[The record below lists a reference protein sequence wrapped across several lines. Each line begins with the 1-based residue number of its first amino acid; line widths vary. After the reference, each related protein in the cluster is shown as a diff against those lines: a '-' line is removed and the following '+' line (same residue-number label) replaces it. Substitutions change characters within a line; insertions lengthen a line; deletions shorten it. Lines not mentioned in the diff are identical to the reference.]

1 MQKQLSA
8 LGVQTVYTQTYP
20 ADTTN
25 FQSIASQLSAK
36 KPDLIAQG
44 AVFEDGVGLVRSLK
58 HSGRT
63 SSNTMCSISLS
74 LCLATLAATT

>member
-25 FQSIASQLSAK
+25 FQSIASQLAAK
-36 KPDLIAQG
+36 KPDLIAQANAQRFEPFSG
-44 AVFEDGVGLVRSLK
+44 AP
-58 HSGRT
+58 RT
-63 SSNTMCSISLS
+63 EFPERVE
-74 LCLATLAATT
+74 AAEPLPA